1 LRRYRVDAE
10 TWAVVVAAKVQE
22 WWLDLVGEA
31 GGESKHPPFAPPRR
45 KAAVATRAP
54 APAPRAH
61 GSDSDEADAA
71 DEDAA
76 DADADADADAADGVD
91 YDIHELDWYTHKMS
105 PLQRLR
111 TLWAMCELR
120 VDLTDDIRDR
130 IDAAASTGSR
140 DKVGRCAAALT
151 VSKPVLKAPK
161 VSALETR
168 IS

>member
-1 LRRYRVDAE
+1 MRRYSMDAE

-54 APAPRAH
+54 APAPRGVRH

-71 DEDAA
+71 DEDT
-76 DADADADADAADGVD
+76 ADADADAADGID
-91 YDIHELDWYTHKMS
+91 YDIHELDWYTHKMT

-130 IDAAASTGSR
+130 IDAAASTGNR
-140 DKVGRCAAALT
+140 DKAKRCSLT
-151 VSKPVLKAPK
+151 VSKPVLTAPK
-161 VSALETR
+161 VSALETM